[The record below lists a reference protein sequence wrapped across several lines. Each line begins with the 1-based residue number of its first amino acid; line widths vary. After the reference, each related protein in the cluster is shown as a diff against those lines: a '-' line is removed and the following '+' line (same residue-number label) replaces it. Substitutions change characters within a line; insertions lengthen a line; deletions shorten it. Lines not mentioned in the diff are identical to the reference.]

1 VPQAVAAKD
10 QAKVALAPSQAPHAI
25 RSPVKSD
32 DPALLSRAAVTTRA
46 LVLRKNDTLIELL
59 MRAGISRSDAFAAM
73 QAVQDVY
80 DVRKLRPGQTVAAST
95 TAPGEADGKPAL
107 QALHL
112 EAGPGRDLTV
122 VRGEDGRFE
131 VGVASGSRALSV
143 QHRDLVVE
151 SDVKH
156 SLASADVPA
165 AVAAE
170 VTKVAVFDLDFP
182 SKPKAGARLSLV
194 YESLASGAG
203 EPAQD
208 VLRYVALQDGGKL
221 HQIYRFACSDSLVA
235 FVDKQGVGAGE
246 LSLADPVKDARMS
259 SGFGWRVHPILG
271 VRKFHYGVDFAAP
284 SGTPVHVAADGV
296 VEEVG
301 WRGANG
307 RYIRVRHDD
316 RLTTTYSHL
325 KGFAANLKR
334 GSKVTRDQVI
344 AYVGMSGLATGPHLY
359 YEVLVDGRQVDPLQ
373 PKVLAVRLHDD
384 ELAKFRRFVQLT
396 ARVQ

>member
-1 VPQAVAAKD
+1 
-10 QAKVALAPSQAPHAI
+10 
-25 RSPVKSD
+25 
-32 DPALLSRAAVTTRA
+32 
-46 LVLRKNDTLIELL
+46 
-59 MRAGISRSDAFAAM
+59 
-73 QAVQDVY
+73 
-80 DVRKLRPGQTVAAST
+80 
-95 TAPGEADGKPAL
+95 
-107 QALHL
+107 
-112 EAGPGRDLTV
+112 
-122 VRGEDGRFE
+122 
-131 VGVASGSRALSV
+131 V
-143 QHRDLVVE
+143 QHRDLVIE

-170 VTKVAVFDLDFP
+170 VTKVAVFDPDFP